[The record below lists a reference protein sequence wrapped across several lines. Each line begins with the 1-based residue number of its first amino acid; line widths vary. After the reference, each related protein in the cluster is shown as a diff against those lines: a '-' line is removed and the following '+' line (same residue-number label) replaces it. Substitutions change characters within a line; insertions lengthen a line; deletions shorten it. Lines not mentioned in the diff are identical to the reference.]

1 MRKTLG
7 RTAVL
12 AICLLVAAAAM
23 AGTIT
28 GRGAGQPSVQ
38 TIFRIDTP
46 TANATVFGIVDVTGF
61 VLDPRGVSRVTLLVD
76 GSPVHDADINQPRV
90 DVQRRYARFFGES
103 FPYDPGFTT
112 SFLASNYTAGPHALA
127 IRVTYSNSDV
137 ADLGTR
143 MVTVDTTTNEAP
155 MGDIDSPHDPAV
167 YGIQDTV
174 SGPFPVVG
182 WAIDDVGIS
191 QRVSPAGCV
200 PATDPTCHVLADIEV
215 MVDKQVVGQALYPLP
230 RPDIANRFPDVA
242 DAFLSG
248 FQMNLDTTRFT
259 NGGHTIS
266 VRAWDTAGLST
277 VLASRDVF
285 IDNNYATLGPFGKI
299 DWPMANAHL
308 FDTDCTQNNVSGLF
322 TPGSRLEWI
331 SGWVID
337 QNDQQRFQGV
347 KYVELLLDGVTLAST
362 SYSIPTFYPSDLFLQ
377 DPPFNGRSD
386 CNELRLNQFGMAVN
400 CYGYDRPDILYQY
413 PQFTTDAKNSGFF
426 FVLDVDA
433 LFFQGIHQGL
443 HYLAIRVGTQD
454 PTRPAVII
462 DQIPVVLECS
472 LTGTFSSF
480 GELEVPVAMQ
490 AMQGSAAV
498 SGWVYDYNV
507 LARLNFYV
515 DGVLDGS
522 LVSPNS
528 HLGMSRPDLI
538 TRYPFL
544 GHMLDHAG
552 FQYTLD
558 TTKYVDGV
566 HQLVIQTVDVSGGY
580 RNYWVQ
586 RPVVFDNLNR

>member
-12 AICLLVAAAAM
+12 AICLLVAGAAM

-46 TANATVFGIVDVTGF
+46 AANATVFGIVDVTGY
-61 VLDPRGVSRVTLLVD
+61 VLDSRGVSRITLLVD
-76 GSPVHDADINQPRV
+76 GSAVHDADINQPRV

-112 SFLASNYTAGPHALA
+112 SFLASNYTAGPHTLA

-143 MVTVDTTTNEAP
+143 TITVDTTTNEAP
-155 MGDIDSPHDPAV
+155 LGDIDSPHDPAV

-182 WAIDDVGIS
+182 WAIDDVGIR

-215 MVDKQVVGQALYPLP
+215 MVDNQVVGQAIYPLP
-230 RPDIANRFPDVA
+230 RPDIANRYPDVPG
-242 DAFLSG
+242 AFQSG

-266 VRAWDTAGLST
+266 VRAWDTAGMSA
-277 VLASRDVF
+277 VIGSRDVF

-308 FDTDCTQNNVSGLF
+308 FDTDCVGPGPSGVF
-322 TPGSRLEWI
+322 TPGSRLEWV
-331 SGWVID
+331 SGWVVD

-362 SYSIPTFYPSDLFLQ
+362 SYSIPTFYP
-377 DPPFNGRSD
+377 DPPFTQTNCFYSTIFSM
-386 CNELRLNQFGMAVN
+386 NVN

-413 PQFTTDAKNSGFF
+413 PQFAADAKNSGFF
-426 FVLDVDA
+426 FILDVDY
-433 LFFQGIHQGL
+433 LLFQGIHQGL

-462 DQIPVVLECS
+462 DQIPVILECNP
-472 LTGTFSSF
+472 TGGLPSF

-490 AMQGSAAV
+490 AMQGSPTV
-498 SGWVYDYNV
+498 SGWVYDYSV
-507 LARLNFYV
+507 LSKLNFYV

-522 LVSPNS
+522 LTPPSS
-528 HLGMSRPDLI
+528 HLGIYRPDLI
-538 TRYPFL
+538 ARYPFL
-544 GHMLDHAG
+544 GHLLDHTG
-552 FQYTLD
+552 FTYTLD

-566 HQLVIQTVDVSGGY
+566 HQLVIQTVDVGGY

-586 RPVVFDNLNR
+586 RPVVFDNANRP